1 MPDKFVSQLDA
12 ELEAERASLE
22 NVKIRCKC
30 GNLKISILSF
40 PVKGKVSAVC
50 SACRKEH
57 LSYQMPIEER
67 HEATINELIRRLLG
81 KAISYKEKV
90 FLEKLQKKRYRSANQ
105 QKQLVALGKK
115 YLWGGAR

>member
-1 MPDKFVSQLDA
+1 MPVKFDSQL
-12 ELEAERASLE
+12 EAKRASLE

-40 PVKGKVSAVC
+40 PSLGKVSAVC
-50 SACRKEH
+50 SACGKEH

-81 KAISYKEKV
+81 KATSYKEKV
-90 FLEKLQKKRYRSANQ
+90 FLEKLQKKRYRTASQ